1 MLAFAGIFA
10 GGSQLSKVV
19 RQAGEEMQATVRV
32 AGQEMRQTI
41 RTAEDATHGI
51 VFQVEQSAGNV
62 VKLGINKASQEIQVV
77 AGKLEQHAQ
86 VILQS
91 ASEKACF
98 IMEKGERSAQKLM
111 RMDLPIAARLVGAEL
126 VHGIGDALKML
137 LGGIPTETLMRS
149 TYRML
154 CNPDATAAQ
163 VVEMINR
170 HNSATAASEIFNAYK
185 YMLDTYAKSA
195 LSTEE
200 VFLFQI
206 WFFAEAKAKLP
217 PGTLPLTWTQYGYS
231 KVGRAPDVWKPFRDS
246 LVPLK
251 HGALRERALA
261 CLDRVPATSEV
272 GDRDVLLEL
281 TDIAYAVW
289 RLTPQAA
296 LPAAL
301 PEPGPEVTDEMKK
314 KLVHSLKAG
323 RAQDVLTAVKK
334 MMDLDSKSVIQTIQ
348 ADEMV
353 TLSNFLKFYDAHGDS
368 EGAKPLL
375 RAFAEK
381 LKSRADRE
389 SSQEVKDLATH
400 WRNAFPAEW
409 LPFDLSNATI
419 DCCNKALGQQRFLQ
433 AADILLLHSALQD
446 SAARSVVDQLKAGDR
461 IIAHTPGVFQLV
473 YALVQKRAGPRLLE
487 CFNSSVVA
495 FLDGSNPEF
504 CICCKNYVLD
514 GKGCEWSG
522 GPGWFVD
529 SKICEQHE
537 KSGARR
543 WRVQVHEKGS
553 WFSFV
558 TVEYRVLEGGRD
570 DWSGGPSYYAT
581 THPNPHGHTWP
592 EMQWK
597 LTPTRN
603 GRFAMNCKYHNQ
615 RLNAEGRSWGYNK
628 LRTTTEAGDRGA
640 ESDKEFFFEFF

>member
-41 RTAEDATHGI
+41 RTAEDATHGV

-170 HNSATAASEIFNAYK
+170 QNSATAASEIFNAYK

-261 CLDRVPATSEV
+261 CLDRVPAN
-272 GDRDVLLEL
+272 
-281 TDIAYAVW
+281 I
-289 RLTPQAA
+289 
-296 LPAAL
+296 
-301 PEPGPEVTDEMKK
+301 
-314 KLVHSLKAG
+314 
-323 RAQDVLTAVKK
+323 
-334 MMDLDSKSVIQTIQ
+334 
-348 ADEMV
+348 
-353 TLSNFLKFYDAHGDS
+353 
-368 EGAKPLL
+368 
-375 RAFAEK
+375 
-381 LKSRADRE
+381 
-389 SSQEVKDLATH
+389 
-400 WRNAFPAEW
+400 
-409 LPFDLSNATI
+409 
-419 DCCNKALGQQRFLQ
+419 
-433 AADILLLHSALQD
+433 
-446 SAARSVVDQLKAGDR
+446 
-461 IIAHTPGVFQLV
+461 
-473 YALVQKRAGPRLLE
+473 
-487 CFNSSVVA
+487 
-495 FLDGSNPEF
+495 
-504 CICCKNYVLD
+504 
-514 GKGCEWSG
+514 
-522 GPGWFVD
+522 
-529 SKICEQHE
+529 
-537 KSGARR
+537 
-543 WRVQVHEKGS
+543 
-553 WFSFV
+553 
-558 TVEYRVLEGGRD
+558 
-570 DWSGGPSYYAT
+570 
-581 THPNPHGHTWP
+581 
-592 EMQWK
+592 
-597 LTPTRN
+597 
-603 GRFAMNCKYHNQ
+603 
-615 RLNAEGRSWGYNK
+615 
-628 LRTTTEAGDRGA
+628 
-640 ESDKEFFFEFF
+640 